1 LSLMEFIW
9 KPDLGAE
16 KSKKPSVSTVKFNDG
31 YEARIPNSIN
41 PSLRVWNCTFTNN
54 LQTANEID
62 EFLNKAN
69 GTTAFDWIDPQGKK
83 GKFVCREWKMNQI
96 KFGVFQI
103 TAVLE
108 EVYE

>member
-1 LSLMEFIW
+1 
-9 KPDLGAE
+9 
-16 KSKKPSVSTVKFNDG
+16 
-31 YEARIPNSIN
+31 
-41 PSLRVWNCTFTNN
+41 
-54 LQTANEID
+54 
-62 EFLNKAN
+62 
-69 GTTAFDWIDPQGKK
+69 DPQGKK